1 MVNRYALTL
10 LEMHSGCQALC
21 ASLWVCI
28 PLYLTVQFRRS
39 FFPSGAYLR
48 GPTSFSQPPSLCEAT
63 LSVPMVSAVQQSC
76 PGSSQKKPR
85 PQCGLPMCAGWRLGG
100 GRLDESCA
108 CLPPPHM
115 HHLAVLRSGAASVLM
130 TRNEWTHGGICRNT
144 SSKATA
150 KASLSI
156 QVPTFWSLPLPGVP
170 AQLTGWSSLGDPRPR
185 QLPRNIPSP
194 FLRAGLSPEALG
206 RSWWGS
212 LVPDPPVTAPRATS
226 IHSWDMETV
235 PGIPR
240 Y

>member
-1 MVNRYALTL
+1 
-10 LEMHSGCQALC
+10 MHWPCWKCTWGAKPSVHPSGC
-21 ASLWVCI
+21 ASLCI
-28 PLYLTVQFRRS
+28 PLCNFIDPFSPVE
-39 FFPSGAYLR
+39 PAYDV
-48 GPTSFSQPPSLCEAT
+48 PPPSHNHRVFVKLHFPFLRFLLSSNPALDPAKRSHGHSVDSLC
-63 LSVPMVSAVQQSC
+63 V
-76 PGSSQKKPR
+76 
-85 PQCGLPMCAGWRLGG
+85 LGG

-130 TRNEWTHGGICRNT
+130 TRNEWMHGGICRNT

-156 QVPTFWSLPLPGVP
+156 QVPPFWSLLLPVVP

-194 FLRAGLSPEALG
+194 FLRAGLSPEALL

-226 IHSWDMETV
+226 THSCNMETV
-235 PGIPR
+235 PGTPK